1 MIVIGLMGGIG
12 SGKSTVLRFLAELGA
27 VVLDG
32 DVVGHEVYQPH
43 TKAWREMVAA
53 FGEDILKDNGE
64 IDRKRLGMKVFSD
77 PQALARLDQIM
88 HPRIFEV
95 IMKRV
100 EEWREQGVEV
110 VVVEIAVPFEAGLT
124 SPVDEMWATIAPE
137 DIVVQRLNETRGLSE
152 AEVRARIR
160 SQPSREEVVRRADVV
175 IDNSGDS
182 AELKAK
188 VEEQWRQLHLR
199 HRGESV
205 T

>member
-64 IDRKRLGMKVFSD
+64 IDRKRLGTKVFSD